1 MTQKPNSKSA
11 GRLRRLFPNG
21 IRKYRKQ
28 SGLGQKHLAFLMG
41 LKSVA
46 TLSRYEN
53 GIVTP
58 SLENLAALEFALQVS
73 YRLLYRDFATR
84 IAAEVRR
91 RREQLYRLSSPS
103 NP

>member
-21 IRKYRKQ
+21 IRKYRKE
-28 SGLGQKHLAFLMG
+28 SGLGQKDLAFLMG
-41 LKSVA
+41 HKSVA
-46 TLSRYEN
+46 MVSRYEN
-53 GIVTP
+53 GITP
-58 SLENLAALEFALQVS
+58 SFENLTALEFALQVS

-84 IAAEVRR
+84 IAAEVRK
-91 RREQLYRLSSPS
+91 RRELLHRSA